1 MANAR
6 KSVEVRG
13 CRPNDIIEEDSPTS
27 SSKMMELTH
36 KLFEAKRLKEVY
48 YEN

>member
-27 SSKMMELTH
+27 SSH
-36 KLFEAKRLKEVY
+36 ISCLKPKD
-48 YEN
+48 